1 MTEKLWRIASVI
13 PSFSLAIAFVGFF
26 PSTNLCAQFTSGIL
40 ANDSYW
46 SDGKAEFDIYDAQLI
61 RDGQPRRCE
70 VLHIFS
76 REWIDR
82 KTLARSDGPKG
93 NEAKQAIR
101 MNQIWS
107 APIGMFIEQG
117 SIVAYWWPDSASLAR
132 LLFVGSDS
140 FGNAVKKIE
149 TKGPTLNY
157 TSETYRDE
165 AIATPISLLPN
176 AVFYDELPLRVRT
189 IDWLKP
195 EGEFEVQLAPTLARF
210 KGDKIEFTAVKISWK
225 MAEKSIEVIAKQP
238 SGTDR
243 FILDRNFPF
252 LLREWQMSDGSTLR
266 MKRGLKADYWNY
278 SKEGDR
284 ERALKNPML
293 QHPD

>member
-1 MTEKLWRIASVI
+1 MTEKLFRVGTVVGSAL
-13 PSFSLAIAFVGFF
+13 LAITWIVPLAE
-26 PSTNLCAQFTSGIL
+26 TYAQFTPGIL

-46 SDGKAEFDIYDAQLI
+46 SDGKAEFDIYDAQLM
-61 RDGQPRRCE
+61 RDGQLRRCE
-70 VLHIFS
+70 LLHIFF
-76 REWIDR
+76 RDWIDS
-82 KTLARSDGPKG
+82 KTLARADGPKG
-93 NEAKQAIR
+93 NDAKQAIR

-107 APIGMFIEQG
+107 VPLGMFIEQG

-132 LLFVGSDS
+132 LFFVGSDS

-149 TKGPTLNY
+149 SRGATVNY
-157 TSETYRDE
+157 ISETYRDG
-165 AIATPISLLPN
+165 AVATPISPLPN

-189 IDWLKP
+189 IDWSKP
-195 EGEFEVQLAPTLARF
+195 EGEFDVQLAPTLARF
-210 KGDKIEFTAVKISWK
+210 RSDKIEFIAAKISWR
-225 MAEKSIEVIAKQP
+225 MAEKSIEVTAKQP
-238 SGTDR
+238 SGADR

-252 LLREWQMSDGSTLR
+252 LLREWQMSDGSTLK

>member
-1 MTEKLWRIASVI
+1 MTEKLFHGGPVVGSML
-13 PSFSLAIAFVGFF
+13 LAITSIA
-26 PSTNLCAQFTSGIL
+26 PLAETHAQFTSGIL

-61 RDGQPRRCE
+61 RNGQPRRCE
-70 VLHIFS
+70 VLHIFF
-76 REWIDR
+76 REWVDS
-82 KTLARSDGPKG
+82 KTLARVDDPKAA
-93 NEAKQAIR
+93 NAKQAIR

-117 SIVAYWWPDSASLAR
+117 SIVAYWWPDSGSLAR
-132 LLFVGSDS
+132 LLFIGSDS
-140 FGNAVKKIE
+140 FGNVVKKLE
-149 TKGPTLNY
+149 SRGTTVNY
-157 TSETYRDE
+157 TSETYRDGTV
-165 AIATPISLLPN
+165 ATPISAPPN
-176 AVFYDELPLRVRT
+176 AVFYDELPLWVRT
-189 IDWLKP
+189 IDWSKP
-195 EGEFEVQLAPTLARF
+195 EGEFDVQLAPTLAKFRS
-210 KGDKIEFTAVKISWK
+210 DKIEFTAVKISWR
-225 MAEKSIEVIAKQP
+225 MAEKSIEVIAKQL
-238 SGTDR
+238 SGADR

-252 LLREWQMSDGSTLR
+252 LLREWQMTDGSTLK